1 MTHPSNTI
9 PDAVWRSISARSTKA
24 PSGSAERA
32 RRVRL
37 AGLQYR
43 AAKKGLN

>member
-9 PDAVWRSISARSTKA
+9 TDQAWRSISTRSVKA